1 VRPARNAVLQTVS
14 LAPEPKPVVVVPVHK
29 ATPTKLEV
37 ISLRQCGKCLAA
49 KDILLLAPGGLDLA
63 KYRELMLITGE
74 IRVEPHWMESRPAYN
89 RLMISPLV
97 YEDLQ
102 GYTHMLIHE
111 PDALV
116 VRDELDY
123 WCLQPYDYI
132 GAPWFDGYNAAAID
146 APILGV
152 GNFGFSLLRLESMKK
167 TIRSW
172 RRWYPFDQIGRDVVK
187 GLLGH
192 RDRFRRGIGGLGS
205 GGRLRGAWRL
215 YSSHCDIFWSQL
227 VPQIIPDFRVAP
239 AAAALRFSWEVL
251 PSRCFEICGGRLPF
265 GIHAWAKYNLPFLRP
280 LLEASGVELDL
291 SEVPGHGADHEVGG
305 DLCPPLFQS
314 S

>member
-1 VRPARNAVLQTVS
+1 MAKSAGTRRDLPKSASHVRPVRDVNVPLALMESPRRGSQSRLRADGRKNSRVRPARNAILQTVS
-14 LAPEPKPVVVVPVHK
+14 SAPEPKPVVVVPVHK

-49 KDILLLAPGGLDLA
+49 KDILLLAPSGLDLA

-102 GYTHMLIHE
+102 GYTHVLIHE

-132 GAPWFDGYNAAAID
+132 GAPWFDGYNVAAID

-172 RRWYPFDQIGRDVVK
+172 RRWYPFDQIGRDMVK

-192 RDRFRRGIGGLGS
+192 RDRLRRGIGGLGS
-205 GGRLRGAWRL
+205 GGRLRGASRL
-215 YSSHCDIFWSQL
+215 YSSHCDIFWSQT
-227 VPQIIPDFRVAP
+227 
-239 AAAALRFSWEVL
+239 
-251 PSRCFEICGGRLPF
+251 CT
-265 GIHAWAKYNLPFLRP
+265 
-280 LLEASGVELDL
+280 
-291 SEVPGHGADHEVGG
+291 ADHARFQGG
-305 DLCPPLFQS
+305 AGSGRSAVFMGGFAEPLF
-314 S
+314 